1 LPGDR
6 TTDNVPEMT
15 SGGGV
20 NVMKQRVLITGAS
33 RGIGRAI
40 ASKLSAAGFEVLG
53 TSRDPERLTDK
64 LEGVRYFR
72 LDLDDP
78 RSVEACCARVPDVDV
93 LVNNA
98 GVSQFGPLE
107 EITLQ
112 QLERIFRVNIFGCV
126 RMIQACLPGMRRRG
140 SGTIINI
147 GSLAGRFSPPFFASY
162 AATKAAMAG
171 LSWSLRN
178 EVARYGV
185 RVVLVEPSDIRT
197 DITPEVFTRDA
208 SDYGADARRVL
219 EIRNKAMAGAP
230 PPEVVADKVARIV
243 CSANPSHA
251 YPVGGA
257 GPLLAFV
264 KRLLPDSLTEKLVR
278 AHFGIGAADRD

>member
-1 LPGDR
+1 
-6 TTDNVPEMT
+6 
-15 SGGGV
+15 
-20 NVMKQRVLITGAS
+20 
-33 RGIGRAI
+33 
-40 ASKLSAAGFEVLG
+40 
-53 TSRDPERLTDK
+53 
-64 LEGVRYFR
+64 
-72 LDLDDP
+72 
-78 RSVEACCARVPDVDV
+78 
-93 LVNNA
+93 
-98 GVSQFGPLE
+98 
-107 EITLQ
+107 
-112 QLERIFRVNIFGCV
+112 
-126 RMIQACLPGMRRRG
+126 MRRRG